1 MEIGHIY
8 VLELVSIVI
17 VKEVLKPS
25 YKLLILHKSLRMN
38 SPAKTLTNLTL
49 DWSCRV
55 IKLKAKRQNLFL
67 TFFVRKLNTKT

>member
-1 MEIGHIY
+1 M
-8 VLELVSIVI
+8 LELVSIVI

-38 SPAKTLTNLTL
+38 SPAKTLTNLKL

-55 IKLKAKRQNLFL
+55 IKLKAKR
-67 TFFVRKLNTKT
+67 